1 MQASSVPKALCT
13 AITLI
18 ALPIIH
24 SSASLLLCQ
33 GHSPRSIPEFFR
45 RRNEPPA
52 KVQHHLKTQRSVHGV
67 TYDSSIRR
75 AGFRMLRRKA
85 ASDWKDSRK
94 KFPVISSPPPAR
106 LEIGFLDQRVQV
118 RLKLRLLLA

>member
-1 MQASSVPKALCT
+1 MALRLPALSTSSLMSGANVVSRPVPEL
-13 AITLI
+13 
-18 ALPIIH
+18 
-24 SSASLLLCQ
+24 Q
-33 GHSPRSIPEFFR
+33 GSIPEFFR